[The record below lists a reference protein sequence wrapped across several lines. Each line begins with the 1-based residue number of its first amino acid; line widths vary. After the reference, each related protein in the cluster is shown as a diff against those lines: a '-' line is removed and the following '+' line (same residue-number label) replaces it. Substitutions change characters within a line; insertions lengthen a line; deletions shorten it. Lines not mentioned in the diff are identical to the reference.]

1 VNTMNDAIPTQNHQ
15 SITT

>member
-1 VNTMNDAIPTQNHQ
+1 MNDAIPTQNHQ